1 MGTVDEIAKV
11 QKIVSTL
18 RPQSFSTEIK
28 DIDQSL
34 AAIEGKVL
42 HLNSDLK
49 LKNIQIDGLHKEV
62 TEKSTALESNTA
74 EIKELKKLVRKLET
88 EKQTLEAEIKEL
100 KGKIKKI
107 RAELD
112 DVKEEN
118 RTLQVKELL
127 SATERATQRQD
138 VHDLKKHNSS
148 LQQSH
153 SSLRQSHS
161 SLQQSH
167 SSLQQSHSSLQQSH
181 SSLRQSHSSLRQSHS
196 SLRQSHSSLQQSHS
210 SLQLKLADL
219 ESKVCEPVEM
229 IILGKLCRCVQSM
242 IFQKVLD
249 KKYDEFANYK
259 IKDID
264 THLVVAFEGERDIKM
279 AKQRWANLKKDLKL
293 EERDVTTL
301 TYAIK

>member
-1 MGTVDEIAKV
+1 MEVVRRHYCSICFHIMGTVDEIAKV

-148 LQQSH
+148 L
-153 SSLRQSHS
+153 R
-161 SLQQSH
+161 
-167 SSLQQSHSSLQQSH
+167 QSHSSLQQSH

-196 SLRQSHSSLQQSHS
+196 SLRQSHSSLQQSHSSLQQSHS

-259 IKDID
+259 IKDRY
-264 THLVVAFEGERDIKM
+264 TFSGSV
-279 AKQRWANLKKDLKL
+279 
-293 EERDVTTL
+293 
-301 TYAIK
+301 